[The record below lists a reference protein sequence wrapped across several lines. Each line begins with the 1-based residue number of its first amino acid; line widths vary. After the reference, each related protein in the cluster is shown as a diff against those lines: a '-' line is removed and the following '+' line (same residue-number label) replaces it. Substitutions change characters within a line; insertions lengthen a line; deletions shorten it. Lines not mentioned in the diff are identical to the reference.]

1 MGGTTPISAAG
12 TPRSAR
18 IAAQALTHRPR
29 ASARPRHLAHA
40 RQAPASTRRAGWTF
54 GCVSPLTMQIL
65 TVPELLNLSV
75 PLPSPFGD
83 RAVLHVS
90 QGFLASTGIG
100 SDGGPLRKGRRSAS
114 RMARPRT
121 CRRVSSRALRVGL
134 RPDIPPA
141 KPLSRGHRAQARR
154 LPPGLEAAVMTPP
167 MDRTGGPPTGAPP
180 TTILPPTLG
189 RGPLH
194 RPRGVGGPSPVCV
207 KTDA

>member
-1 MGGTTPISAAG
+1 MREGPPSVRALNLDPEPDPAARHDTVAARTPWGETTPISAAG
-12 TPRSAR
+12 THSSAG

-100 SDGGPLRKGRRSAS
+100 SDGGPLRKGRRSVS
-114 RMARPRT
+114 RVARPENMSA
-121 CRRVSSRALRVGL
+121 RVVSR
-134 RPDIPPA
+134 
-141 KPLSRGHRAQARR
+141 SARR
-154 LPPGLEAAVMTPP
+154 TATRHSP
-167 MDRTGGPPTGAPP
+167 
-180 TTILPPTLG
+180 
-189 RGPLH
+189 H
-194 RPRGVGGPSPVCV
+194 QSPV
-207 KTDA
+207 